1 MNLPVLRG
9 VTPKPG
15 LAARLTLS
23 GRSVSRRPM
32 AKNEPESR
40 EQNKP
45 SGTIGRLTAAVLSL
59 LWLPLALS
67 ATRRESLAELGA
79 GPPAGTAAA
88 LSAADVAVVVNERDP
103 LSEAVGRY
111 YQRQRGIPAANLLRI
126 RFAPAVADLPPARF
140 REIRQEL
147 LEKTP
152 ARVQVYA
159 LAWTAPYRVGCQS
172 ITSAFSFGLNPAW
185 CAQGC
190 SLTRM
195 SSYFARGDVKR
206 PWDELRIR
214 PSMLLAARN
223 LQQGQALVQ
232 RGMAADGTAPSGTVY
247 FLDTSD
253 YKRNVRIE
261 AYRRAIAVL
270 GRRLQMQLLQ
280 QNSLVDRRDVLGYFT
295 GLATVAGIDTNT
307 YRAGAIADHLTSFGG
322 QLTDSSQ
329 MSALRWLEAGAT
341 ASYGTVVE
349 PCAFPAKFPD
359 PGLLLTYYRRG
370 DTLIES
376 YWRSV
381 AMPGQGVFLGEPLA
395 RPWPVQ

>member
-1 MNLPVLRG
+1 MQE
-9 VTPKPG
+9 
-15 LAARLTLS
+15 
-23 GRSVSRRPM
+23 
-32 AKNEPESR
+32 NEPQGRVRRGPGER
-40 EQNKP
+40 RV
-45 SGTIGRLTAAVLSL
+45 RLTAAVLCL

-79 GPPAGTAAA
+79 GSPAETTAT
-88 LSAADVAVVVNERDP
+88 LSAADVGVVVNERDP

-111 YQRQRGIPAANLLRI
+111 YQRQRGIPDANLLRI
-126 RFAPAVADLPPARF
+126 RFAPAKAELEPARF
-140 REIRQEL
+140 REIREEL

-159 LAWTAPYRVGCQS
+159 LAWAAPYRVGCQS
-172 ITSAFSFGLNPAW
+172 ITSAFSFGLHPGW

-190 SLTRM
+190 AVTRM

-214 PSMLLAARN
+214 PSMLLASRS
-223 LQQGQALVQ
+223 LQQGEALVQ
-232 RGMAADGTAPSGTVY
+232 RGMAADGTAPSGTIY

-253 YKRNVRIE
+253 YKRNVRVE
-261 AYRRAIAVL
+261 SYRRAIAVL
-270 GRRLQMQLLQ
+270 GRRLQMQLLR
-280 QNSLVDRRDVLGYFT
+280 QNSLVDRHDVLGYFT
-295 GLATVAGIDTNT
+295 GLASVAGIDSNT
-307 YRAGAIADHLTSFGG
+307 YRPGAIADHLTSFGG

-395 RPWPVQ
+395 RPWPER